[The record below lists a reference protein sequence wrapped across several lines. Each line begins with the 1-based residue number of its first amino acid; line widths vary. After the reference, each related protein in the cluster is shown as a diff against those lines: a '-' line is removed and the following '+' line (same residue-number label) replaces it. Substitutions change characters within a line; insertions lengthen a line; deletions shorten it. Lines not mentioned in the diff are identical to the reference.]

1 MKKFQTL
8 MKSRFENAKKGNKGF
23 SLVELIVAVVIIGI
37 IAVVAFGELYSNVT
51 KSRKNTDVLNAQSIQ
66 LALSTLSADKDVYQ
80 WATKSASTAC
90 SIEWSVAQTY
100 TSSSHKYTKVGTTGS
115 DATDTAGATELVTGV
130 YLGDKINTILTDGLP
145 AAKAGGNF
153 ELTITPDGKGNVT
166 ILCRVYDAD
175 SNEVT
180 TEE

>member
-66 LALSTLSADKDVYQ
+66 SALSTLSADKDVYQ
-80 WATKSASTAC
+80 
-90 SIEWSVAQTY
+90 
-100 TSSSHKYTKVGTTGS
+100 
-115 DATDTAGATELVTGV
+115 
-130 YLGDKINTILTDGLP
+130 
-145 AAKAGGNF
+145 
-153 ELTITPDGKGNVT
+153 
-166 ILCRVYDAD
+166 
-175 SNEVT
+175 
-180 TEE
+180 